1 MMPMPVKFPKTA
13 LIFTSEIGKLPFLG
27 KLAGTVLESPNVM
40 NWFWLLVVWA
50 MMFWGLRYG
59 LTVIL
64 LTRSRFAHMSGS
76 VVPSDRVPEY
86 LRDLFKIAALD
97 LDRLGFRDCGYIQYS
112 PFQRIHPAVRWMQVL
127 VDPSG
132 THFVTIELRY
142 PATAI
147 DPFSVTFHTWC
158 DDGHLLLTVD
168 RLAYAILEPIPNTTV
183 GDTRIRNLDRQWDY
197 HQQQFADISKHR
209 DASNLDISG
218 FSDRYFAHFAAYVDR
233 LIATK
238 VFIPGED
245 GSHYR
250 RPLIKAFEYAYRLIY
265 HRPKPQ
271 PLAQPIDLPPEVT
284 IDNARML
291 EQSQTSTSSRR
302 SKFGFFGISAIAF
315 YVAIIPYMGWELGT
329 QLAIIILL
337 HELGHLLAMQ
347 LFGYRNTS
355 MLFIPFFGGVA
366 MGKNEQATLSQ
377 KFWVLMLGP
386 LPGILLGLVMLFT
399 SQGSSSW
406 LWNHGF
412 GLWMVGI
419 NLLNLLPIYPLD
431 GGKIVG
437 LLLQPYPYISIGFK
451 LICTVLSI
459 GLGLFGAPLFLLIG
473 IAIALSL
480 PVDLRTARAI
490 TKLRQQPGA
499 ADLTKDE
506 WFKWAASQLDA
517 SSQAPVKLA
526 HQKLFMTNLWEW
538 RSDLHNAAGVR
549 WGLGLLY
556 TVALIGGTIGSTY
569 GLVGNILPIVA
580 SSYLDDF
587 QTQSM
592 NPTQRKAYYRTKW
605 QRDLRSTTATIER
618 DPNNIKAYRQQLRLH
633 RLLKDDR
640 GAMADLD
647 RLIAIKPDP
656 RYLYERLSLHQQL
669 QQYSA
674 ALLDTDRLLQL
685 NPQSKSYLHQT
696 RGDLYTKLGKIDLAI
711 ASYTTQLLEVP
722 TASRYSAYLE
732 RSKLYT
738 QKGEQKLA
746 LADLDL
752 AIASEP
758 KYATAAYFERAKL
771 RDLAGDVQGAT
782 LDRQQATAIEAKNLD
797 DDRE

>member
-1 MMPMPVKFPKTA
+1 
-13 LIFTSEIGKLPFLG
+13 
-27 KLAGTVLESPNVM
+27 M
-40 NWFWLLVVWA
+40 NLWLLVLWA
-50 MMFWGLRYG
+50 MMFWGLIYG
-59 LTVIL
+59 LTVVL
-64 LTRSRFAHMSGS
+64 LTRSRFQYMSGS
-76 VVPSDRVPEY
+76 VVPPTQVPDY

-97 LDRLGFRDCGYIQYS
+97 LDRLGFRDCGYIEYS
-112 PFQRIHPAVRWMQVL
+112 PFQRIHPAERWMQVL

-132 THFVTIELRY
+132 CHFVTIELRY
-142 PATAI
+142 PATAV
-147 DPFSVTFHTWC
+147 DPFSITFYTWFE
-158 DDGHLLLTVD
+158 DGHLLLTVD
-168 RLAYAILEPIPNTTV
+168 RLAYAILEPIPNTTL

-197 HQQQFADISKHR
+197 HRQQFTDMAEHR
-209 DASNLDISG
+209 VASNLDIER

-238 VFIPGED
+238 IFIPVED

-250 RPLIKAFEYAYRLIY
+250 RPLSKAFKYAYRLIY

-271 PLAQPIDLPPEVT
+271 PLAKPIDLPPEVT

-315 YVAIIPYMGWELGT
+315 YVAIIPYMRWELGT

-366 MGKNEQATLSQ
+366 IGKNEQATLSQ
-377 KFWVLMLGP
+377 KFWVLILGP
-386 LPGILLGLVMLFT
+386 LPGILLGIVMLCT
-399 SQGSSSW
+399 SNINSSW
-406 LWNHGF
+406 FWSKGF

-431 GGKIVG
+431 GGKIVS
-437 LLLQPYPYISIGFK
+437 LLLQPYPYLGVGFK
-451 LICTVLSI
+451 IICTVLSI
-459 GLGLFGAPLFLLIG
+459 GWGLLPGSQIFLFIG

-490 TKLRQQPGA
+490 TKLQKQPGA
-499 ADLTKDE
+499 ADLIKDE
-506 WFKWAASQLDA
+506 WFKWAYSQLDA
-517 SSQAPVKLA
+517 RSQPPVKVA

-549 WGLGLLY
+549 WSLGLLY
-556 TVALIGGTIGSTY
+556 SMTLIGGTIGSAY
-569 GLVGNILPIVA
+569 GFVGNKLPLFA
-580 SSYLDDF
+580 DSYVDDF
-587 QTQSM
+587 QTKNM
-592 NPTQRKAYYRTKW
+592 NYLQRKAYYQTKW
-605 QRDLRSTTATIER
+605 QRDLKATTATIDR
-618 DPNNIKAYRQQLRLH
+618 DPTNIQAYRQQLRLH

-640 GAMADLD
+640 GALQDLD
-647 RLIAIKPDP
+647 RLIAMKPEEAN
-656 RYLYERLSLHQQL
+656 YLHERLSLHQNL

-674 ALLDTDRLLQL
+674 ALRDTDRLLQF
-685 NPQSKSYLHQT
+685 PRSKSYSYLHYM
-696 RGDLYTKLGKIDLAI
+696 RGNLYAKLGNIDLAI
-711 ASYTTQLLEVP
+711 ASYTKHILAVP
-722 TASRYSAYLE
+722 ISSRSSAYLE
-732 RSKLYT
+732 RSKLYAK
-738 QKGEQKLA
+738 KGEQKLV

-758 KYATAAYFERAKL
+758 RYAIAYLERAKL
-771 RDLAGDVQGAT
+771 RDLSGDLEGAK
-782 LDRQQATAIEAKNLD
+782 LDRQAAAAIETKN
-797 DDRE
+797 RENFE